1 MRLYV
6 KPNTKSHNAA
16 IDYLRLYG
24 LSTELQQD
32 KRGYYLDASPLAYWQ
47 EARREKFRTGVEQL
61 KLG

>member
-6 KPNTKSHNAA
+6 KPNTKSHNAT

-32 KRGYYLDASPLAYWQ
+32 KRGYYLDASPPPYWQ
-47 EARREKFRTGVEQL
+47 KDRREKFQMGVEQL
-61 KLG
+61 KLE